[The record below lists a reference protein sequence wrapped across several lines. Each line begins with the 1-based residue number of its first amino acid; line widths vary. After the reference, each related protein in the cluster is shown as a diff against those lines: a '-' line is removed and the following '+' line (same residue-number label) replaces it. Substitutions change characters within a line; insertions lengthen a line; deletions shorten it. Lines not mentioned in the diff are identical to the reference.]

1 MTRICLIASFVLLAA
16 CSREGHPGDGI
27 AAVQAA
33 SVSASPAP
41 TPAASAP
48 TVAAASSLRT
58 EIVPVIGGLFP
69 VSKADPTGT
78 PVPTT
83 LVLRVHN
90 DSDAPVVLRTGGDDE
105 GFEVVAR
112 GPGVVSTKSSTEC
125 KEIWKFGLKQ
135 TIAPRGHLDV
145 PLHTLRS
152 GIRCHET
159 AHYLTAPGLYE
170 LEVTLR
176 AHVHPS
182 DAPPARGERGT
193 EVLLAAPKV
202 TLRAG

>member
-1 MTRICLIASFVLLAA
+1 MSRICLIATYATFALLTA
-16 CSREGHPGDGI
+16 CSRESHPGDGI
-27 AAVQAA
+27 TAMQAA
-33 SVSASPAP
+33 SVSAAPAP
-41 TPAASAP
+41 IPVGSAATAPA
-48 TVAAASSLRT
+48 LRT
-58 EIVPVIGGLFP
+58 EMVPVIGGLFP

-78 PVPTT
+78 PVSTT

-112 GPGVVSTKSSTEC
+112 GPGVVSTKLTAEC

-152 GIRCHET
+152 GVRCHET

-182 DAPPARGERGT
+182 DAPPARGERGS
-193 EVLLAAPKV
+193 EVLLAAPKI